1 MSNTT
6 NDIACFDIAWEEWS
20 YGAEWARD
28 LQFDLRLT
36 RHQREYLASKIIQ
49 VCRARCVREI
59 ADFFQVSLEE
69 ADAKLTKAGVDA
81 FRI

>member
-6 NDIACFDIAWEEWS
+6 NDSACFELAWEEWS
-20 YGAEWARD
+20 YGAEWVRD
-28 LQFDLRLT
+28 LQFDSRLT
-36 RHQREYLASKIIQ
+36 DHQRKYLAAKISQ
-49 VCRARCVREI
+49 VCRARSVREI